1 MTSTQQ
7 SPPAGVRIS
16 ADELKSR
23 LDAGEPVTII
33 DVRNDHA
40 WATSAEKIRGAVRMR
55 PAEWRVDP
63 AWPKD
68 RLTALY

>member
-7 SPPAGVRIS
+7 SLPAGVRIS
-16 ADELKSR
+16 AAELKSR

-33 DVRNDHA
+33 DVRNDRA
-40 WATSAEKIRGAVRMR
+40 WATSAEKIRGAVRVG
-55 PAEWRVDP
+55 PGDWRIDP